1 MLIRHDLELVFLHVP
16 KCAGKEL
23 RRVLS
28 HGSPEG
34 CLESLFNYSFS
45 AELGRYI
52 DLAHLPLADLRHRPE
67 FAWLSCYTVV
77 ACVRNPYSRLR
88 SAASEY
94 YRQLSAATEQRA
106 NSGQLSRHQRWAYY
120 RQLPTRHSQQDP
132 RFIHSQPIH
141 RFTHLG
147 EEPMVDHLLRCETLL
162 SDILALAERKQ
173 WPSSLVDE
181 AKRSLHDAGHE
192 ALKLDPEERS
202 LANQL
207 HHVDFQ
213 LFGYTRDSAPAT
225 DPLAWPQEWPDVQE
239 QLQPRSSLAS
249 ELDLIHYAPTVQ
261 WHWGPTAQQRPFTQH
276 RATRSDG

>member
-23 RRVLS
+23 RRVLG
-28 HGSPEG
+28 HDSPEG
-34 CLESLFNYSFS
+34 CLESLFNYGYS

-77 ACVRNPYSRLR
+77 ACVRSPYSRLR

-94 YRQLSAATEQRA
+94 YRQFSAATEQSA
-106 NSGQLSRHQRWAYY
+106 NSGQLSRNQRWAYY
-120 RQLPTRHSQQDP
+120 RQLPARHSQQDP

-147 EEPMVDHLLRCETLL
+147 SEPMVDHILRCETLL
-162 SDILALAERKQ
+162 SDLLALAKQKQ
-173 WPSSLVDE
+173 WPDTLVQE
-181 AKRSLHDAGHE
+181 AQRSLHDAGHE
-192 ALKLDPEERS
+192 QLGLDPEE
-202 LANQL
+202 LFMTNEL
-207 HHVDFQ
+207 HHGDFQ
-213 LFGYTRDSAPAT
+213 LFGYTRNSTTTFDPA
-225 DPLAWPQEWPDVQE
+225 AWPQDLAQVQE
-239 QLQPRSSLAS
+239 QLHPRSTLAS

-261 WHWGPTAQQRPFTQH
+261 WHWGPTAQQRPLTQQ